1 MRKLIFIVGL
11 SAVLAAQNTFDVARK
26 SFEAM
31 SGYKSS
37 LSKTTMTL
45 RDANGHENIRKLE
58 IKKIEQN
65 DGDRSLITFLYPPD
79 IKETKLLSIE
89 KIEEDDLQWLY
100 MPALKRTKRIASS
113 NKSGS
118 FMASEFS
125 YEDIAAQNYK
135 KFTYQEPLNVVANEF
150 EVVRFPKDTK
160 SGYSKQILYIDA
172 TTYLPRFGI
181 YYDKVGKPYKEIRFL
196 EYKKIENIWRAVRIE
211 IKNVQTFKS
220 SELYW
225 EEDNI
230 SVAISADEISQRALR

>member
-1 MRKLIFIVGL
+1 
-11 SAVLAAQNTFDVARK
+11 
-26 SFEAM
+26 
-31 SGYKSS
+31 
-37 LSKTTMTL
+37 
-45 RDANGHENIRKLE
+45 
-58 IKKIEQN
+58 
-65 DGDRSLITFLYPPD
+65 
-79 IKETKLLSIE
+79 
-89 KIEEDDLQWLY
+89 
-100 MPALKRTKRIASS
+100 
-113 NKSGS
+113 
-118 FMASEFS
+118 MASEFS

-225 EEDNI
+225 EEDTI
-230 SVAISADEISQRALR
+230 YVAISADEISQRALR

>member
-1 MRKLIFIVGL
+1 MRKFVLIVGL
-11 SAVLAAQNTFDVARK
+11 GAVLAAQSAFDAAKK

-37 LSKTTMTL
+37 LSKTIMTL

-58 IKKIEQN
+58 MKKIEHG
-65 DGDRSLITFLYPPD
+65 DGDRSLITFLYPLD
-79 IKETKLLSIE
+79 IKETKLLSVE
-89 KIEEDDLQWLY
+89 KLKEDDSQWLY

-125 YEDIAAQNYK
+125 YEDIAAQNYQ
-135 KFTYQEPLNVVANEF
+135 KFTYEEPLKIVDKEF
-150 EVVRFPKDTK
+150 ALVRFPKDAK
-160 SGYSKQILYIDA
+160 SGYSKQVLYIDT

-181 YYDKVGKPYKEIRFL
+181 YYDKLGKPYKEIRFL
-196 EYKKIENIWRAVRIE
+196 EYKKIENIWRIVRIE
-211 IKNVQTFKS
+211 MQNLQTGKS

-225 EEDNI
+225 EED
-230 SVAISADEISQRALR
+230 SVHAEISADEVSQRALR

>member
-11 SAVLAAQNTFDVARK
+11 SAVLSAQNTFDVARK

-58 IKKIEQN
+58 MKKIEQS

-135 KFTYQEPLNVVANEF
+135 KFTYQEPLKVVANEF

-181 YYDKVGKPYKEIRFL
+181 YYDKVGKHYKEIRFL
-196 EYKKIENIWRAVRIE
+196 EYKKIKNIWRAVRIE

-230 SVAISADEISQRALR
+230 YVEISADEISQRALR